1 VDTKS
6 AGILGVCL
14 ILAALIVALVPRLQ
28 APAPAASGPAPCRF
42 QLGGVPGHA
51 YVLDT
56 ATGQVWEEFAPAGS
70 GSSSAD
76 FSKPKL
82 K

>member
-1 VDTKS
+1 MDTKS
-6 AGILGVCL
+6 SIILGGSLV
-14 ILAALIVALVPRLQ
+14 LAALIVTLVPCWIS
-28 APAPAASGPAPCRF
+28 APATLPVGRF

-56 ATGQVWEEFAPAGS
+56 STGSVWETITTGGS
-70 GSSSAD
+70 GSSDSY
-76 FSKPKL
+76 FKQPKI